1 VGLLLPHKRKLR
13 LWNDCL
19 SVSPDCD
26 FERSGGGLRGDVK
39 NFSKDS
45 RYRLF
50 KLLHQLSFEK
60 VTFIT
65 LTYPLDFPTDKKIYK
80 AHLKEWRR
88 RIEHA
93 YGKKQCIWRLEFQK
107 RGAPHYHLLYLDFGF
122 VHVQVLCNLWHSIT
136 HSTSEAH
143 RRNGVD
149 IKLCTNGKQGA
160 LIASYLAKY
169 VAKPDE
175 RKQIDVKEKPGRW
188 WGKWNIE
195 ESEPVEIEMQDYQAA
210 QVVKKMLDGR
220 KDKRW
225 EPMDPS
231 ICTVMG
237 DTMGNNL
244 FKNRVLQIIANG
256 LQ

>member
-1 VGLLLPHKRKLR
+1 
-13 LWNDCL
+13 
-19 SVSPDCD
+19 
-26 FERSGGGLRGDVK
+26 
-39 NFSKDS
+39 
-45 RYRLF
+45 
-50 KLLHQLSFEK
+50 
-60 VTFIT
+60 
-65 LTYPLDFPTDKKIYK
+65 
-80 AHLKEWRR
+80 
-88 RIEHA
+88 
-93 YGKKQCIWRLEFQK
+93 
-107 RGAPHYHLLYLDFGF
+107 
-122 VHVQVLCNLWHSIT
+122 
-136 HSTSEAH
+136 
-143 RRNGVD
+143 
-149 IKLCTNGKQGA
+149 
-160 LIASYLAKY
+160 